1 MDWSDSKNKALPKP
15 GSVEMSQILFGTRE
29 LPLLISKKLKE
40 MILEKNL
47 KPGERLPSE
56 GELVAMFGVG
66 RSTVREAVKLLIADN
81 IVEIHRGKGTY
92 VTESPGMKND
102 PLGLDFANQNKLLQN
117 LLESRLLIEPQ
128 IARLAAQRA
137 TGDNLYRLSLAIEKM
152 EIAEKTDDLAYPSCD
167 VDFHTAVA
175 ECTQNDVLQ
184 RILPLICESIRE
196 GYLET
201 MNVPGTHRRAIEAHI
216 RIFEAI
222 RSKNPDEAAEQARL
236 HILQAM
242 DDSKLKY

>member
-1 MDWSDSKNKALPKP
+1 
-15 GSVEMSQILFGTRE
+15 MSHMLIESRE
-29 LPLLISKKLKE
+29 LPLLISQKLQQ
-40 MILEKNL
+40 MIVETNL
-47 KPGERLPSE
+47 KPGDRLPSE

-66 RSTVREAVKLLIADN
+66 RSTVREAIKLLIADN
-81 IVEIHRGKGTY
+81 IVEIHRGKGTFI
-92 VTESPGMKND
+92 TESPGVKND
-102 PLGLDFANQNKLLQN
+102 PLGLNFANQNKVLQN
-117 LLESRLLIEPQ
+117 LLESRMLIEPQ

-137 TGDNLYRLSLAIEKM
+137 TSENLYRLSQAIEEM
-152 EIAEKTDDLAYPSCD
+152 ELAEKGDNPEYPSRD

-216 RIFEAI
+216 RIYQAI
-222 RSKNPDEAAEQARL
+222 RNKDPDEAAEQTRR
-236 HILQAM
+236 HIMQAM
-242 DDSKLKY
+242 NDSKINY

>member
-1 MDWSDSKNKALPKP
+1 
-15 GSVEMSQILFGTRE
+15 MSQIVFGTRE
-29 LPLLISKKLKE
+29 LPLFLSKKLKN
-40 MILEKNL
+40 MILEQNL
-47 KPGERLPSE
+47 QPGDRLPSE
-56 GELVAMFGVG
+56 SELSEMFGVG

-81 IVEIHRGKGTY
+81 IVEIHRGKGTFL
-92 VTESPGMKND
+92 TESPGLKED
-102 PLGLDFANQNKLLQN
+102 PLGLHFANQNKLLQN

-128 IARLAAQRA
+128 IAELAARRA
-137 TGDNLYRLSLAIEKM
+137 TDENLYRLSRAIEEM
-152 EIAEKTDDLAYPSCD
+152 ESAERHNPPEYPARD
-167 VDFHTAVA
+167 VEFHTAVA
-175 ECTQNDVLQ
+175 DCTQNDVLR

-222 RSKNPDEAAEQARL
+222 RDKNPVAAAEQTRR

-242 DDSKLKY
+242 DDSKLKH

>member
-1 MDWSDSKNKALPKP
+1 MAKSYRNCNVRTGECKRL
-15 GSVEMSQILFGTRE
+15 SQIVFGARE

-40 MILEKNL
+40 MILEKGL

-56 GELVAMFGVG
+56 GELITMYGVG

-81 IVEIHRGKGTY
+81 IVEIHRGKGTFI
-92 VTESPGMKND
+92 TESPGVKND

-117 LLESRLLIEPQ
+117 LLESRMLIEPQ
-128 IARLAAQRA
+128 IAKLAAQRA
-137 TGDNLYRLSLAIEKM
+137 TSENLYKLGQAIERM
-152 EIAEKTDDLAYPSCD
+152 EAAEQSDTLEYPVCD
-167 VDFHTAVA
+167 VEFHTVVA

-222 RSKNPDEAAEQARL
+222 RNKDAEEAAEQTRL

-242 DDSKLKY
+242 DDSQLKY